1 MASWV
6 CPVCSTNNEEALD
19 ECMVCSFKRVTA
31 SWVCRVCS
39 TNNDGR
45 SDSCVVCGAERGPMW
60 ICPSCLTKNDGY
72 LEKCVVCGTK
82 RANKICTLT
91 PTRVRKY
98 GLGEHVV
105 VPEEFN
111 VIGEYAFKNRTDV
124 YSIVLPDR
132 IKKIEKEAFAGCTNL
147 SSITYNGEMSS
158 IGIRAFADCRSL
170 PVDQRINARYVA
182 DDAYYITPPRIPR
195 DETLTPPTP
204 RPVTPEPSA
213 RTSTPTPTPS
223 PSHEAEESGWDK
235 VKYCCEI
242 VGDSVLMAWESITD
256 WVKAHGY
263 LSFRVILP
271 LILLIICGLV
281 ATPYTRQ
288 FLDSLSTDSDWYMVL
303 LGVLPVVFLVNSLY
317 MAIADIVEFGFGS
330 LLKLQK
336 LLILIEISHVIA
348 FAVFVLS
355 KEAAIG
361 VSLFLLWHGGIGSLL
376 LTIKNYN
383 DYEME
388 YFVVSALSLALDI
401 GMTVMMVIKIIEY
414 FGV

>member
-6 CPVCSTNNEEALD
+6 CPVCSTNNEEAID
-19 ECMVCSFKRVTA
+19 ECMVCSFKRVTT

-60 ICPSCLTKNDGY
+60 ICPGCSTKNDGY

-195 DETLTPPTP
+195 DETLTTP
-204 RPVTPEPSA
+204 SPSPVTPDPVA
-213 RTSTPTPTPS
+213 PTPPPAPTPS
-223 PSHEAEESGWDK
+223 PRVERTGWDK
-235 VKYCCEI
+235 VKYWCEI
-242 VGDSVLMAWESITD
+242 ARDEAVILWENVTD
-256 WVKAHGY
+256 WIMANEY
-263 LSFRVILP
+263 LSFKIILP
-271 LILLIICGLV
+271 LLILVICGFV
-281 ATPYTRQ
+281 TTPYTRQ
-288 FLDSLSTDSDWYMVL
+288 FIDSFLPDSQWYVVL
-303 LGVLPVVFLVNSLY
+303 LGVLSVLLLVNSLY
-317 MAIADIVEFGFGS
+317 MAIIDVVYLGFSS
-330 LLKLQK
+330 LWELKR
-336 LLILIEISHVIA
+336 LLIVIELSKVLA
-348 FAVFVLS
+348 FGLFVLS
-355 KEAAIG
+355 NDVSIG
-361 VSLFLLWHGGIGSLL
+361 MSLFLLWQGGVGALL
-376 LTIKNYN
+376 LSIKSYN
-383 DYEME
+383 DGDAENL
-388 YFVVSALSLALDI
+388 VVSVLSLVLDM
-401 GMTVMMVIKIIEY
+401 GLMVMIIIKLIAGLIK
-414 FGV
+414 

>member
-19 ECMVCSFKRVTA
+19 ECMVCSFKRVTT

-45 SDSCVVCGAERGPMW
+45 SDSCSVCGAERGPMW
-60 ICPSCLTKNDGY
+60 TCPGCSTKNDGY

-204 RPVTPEPSA
+204 RPVTPDPVA
-213 RTSTPTPTPS
+213 PTPPPAPTPS
-223 PSHEAEESGWDK
+223 PRVERTRWDK
-235 VKYCCEI
+235 VKYWCEI
-242 VGDSVLMAWESITD
+242 ARDEAVILWENVTD
-256 WVKAHGY
+256 WIMANEY
-263 LSFRVILP
+263 LSFKIILP
-271 LILLIICGLV
+271 LLILVICGFV
-281 ATPYTRQ
+281 TTPYTRQ
-288 FLDSLSTDSDWYMVL
+288 FIDSFLPDSQWYVVL
-303 LGVLPVVFLVNSLY
+303 LGVLSVLFLVNSLY
-317 MAIADIVEFGFGS
+317 MAIIDVVYLGFSS
-330 LLKLQK
+330 LWELKR
-336 LLILIEISHVIA
+336 LLIVIELSKVLA
-348 FAVFVLS
+348 FGLFVLS
-355 KEAAIG
+355 NDVSIG
-361 VSLFLLWHGGIGSLL
+361 MSLFLLWQGGVGALL
-376 LTIKNYN
+376 LSIKSYN
-383 DYEME
+383 DGDAENL
-388 YFVVSALSLALDI
+388 VVSVLSLVLDM
-401 GMTVMMVIKIIEY
+401 GLMVMIIIKLIAGLIK
-414 FGV
+414 